1 MICKKKKKTARI
13 LVPKRWWVP
22 GICSCDMDAPAFSNY
37 TAGLQIFE
45 EGTCCLSPSLPSP
58 TTMWGIAR
66 ELAAHAT
73 DAEGGNAGGGEE
85 SSSFKQQIE
94 IPLAVSAFFPHSVV
108 ARGSRILFSF
118 FDPGVVVLVLRRVN
132 HPLPLCVGLGCVGTY
147 CASWVATRES
157 AIRENLVGNVFC
169 CCQGSDNGQ
178 PAMAVSVVLV
188 QQAPPKSG
196 AKG

>member
-13 LVPKRWWVP
+13 FWSPKGGGYLGFVLATWMPPRFRTTQQV
-22 GICSCDMDAPAFSNY
+22 
-37 TAGLQIFE
+37 LQIFE

-94 IPLAVSAFFPHSVV
+94 IPLAVSAFFLSVV

>member
-1 MICKKKKKTARI
+1 
-13 LVPKRWWVP
+13 
-22 GICSCDMDAPAFSNY
+22 MDAPAFSNY
-37 TAGLQIFE
+37 TAGLQNFE

-73 DAEGGNAGGGEE
+73 DAEGGNGAGGGEE

-94 IPLAVSAFFPHSVV
+94 IPLAVSAFFPFSVL
-108 ARGSRILFSF
+108 AGGSRILFSF

-157 AIRENLVGNVFC
+157 VIRENLVGNVFC
-169 CCQGSDNGQ
+169 CCQGSNNGNRQ
-178 PAMAVSVVLV
+178 RRCRMF
-188 QQAPPKSG
+188 
-196 AKG
+196 